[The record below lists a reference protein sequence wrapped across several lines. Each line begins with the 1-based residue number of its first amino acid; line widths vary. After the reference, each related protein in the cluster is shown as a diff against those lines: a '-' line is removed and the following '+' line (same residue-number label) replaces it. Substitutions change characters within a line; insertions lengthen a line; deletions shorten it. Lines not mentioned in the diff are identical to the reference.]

1 MKRKLNIV
9 FLSFVL
15 IMQSFFSVAPV
26 TFADEGDTDPIVNYV
41 DFSEVGTEEL
51 KSNEEISGTEEGE
64 SEETKYDNQQKD
76 NNTNET
82 DIGEIDTEQ
91 SNQTKKEEV
100 STLPNGNDI
109 TGPMNGGQGLMSS
122 PLIKADFESDVTFH
136 FDKLVT
142 STGKEIRNANDANDY
157 QPAMG
162 ETINIYYT
170 FEIMATKDYGP
181 GSFFTF
187 QLPQVLL
194 AFKESTLS
202 GDIDHGD
209 IQLKYSTDN
218 ALLQ

>member
-1 MKRKLNIV
+1 
-9 FLSFVL
+9 
-15 IMQSFFSVAPV
+15 
-26 TFADEGDTDPIVNYV
+26 
-41 DFSEVGTEEL
+41 
-51 KSNEEISGTEEGE
+51 
-64 SEETKYDNQQKD
+64 
-76 NNTNET
+76 
-82 DIGEIDTEQ
+82 
-91 SNQTKKEEV
+91 
-100 STLPNGNDI
+100 
-109 TGPMNGGQGLMSS
+109 MNGGQGLMSS

-218 ALLQ
+218 GIVTVVMSEGELYNTNELSNGQLHFTATFVKNSANDELEQTLE